1 MTAEATRPP
10 ERPRPRLVGPTL
22 LVAALLVA
30 VVVGSR
36 GITDE
41 GAVMPM
47 GDMPRYLMDGLF
59 LSDFLGSGTA
69 WTFDSAKSYAEHY
82 FARYP
87 ALSIGHHPPLLPISL
102 VPFYA
107 LLGVSVFAARV
118 AIIVFFVLSVV
129 LCYTLVRRLYDADV
143 AGWACLL
150 FASNPG
156 IAIFAQAVLSEML
169 TTALVL
175 GALNALVRFRGSDR
189 TRDYFLFV
197 MAAVAS
203 LLARQLAVLM
213 FPAYVAL
220 LVTGGGWTRVARRD
234 VVMLTLAGAVLIA
247 PIAVA
252 TLLLAPFNVTVVEHV
267 FNAGL
272 AVSRWRAVLVP
283 VFYAGLLPALGL
295 LAAAGL
301 VMAIVQRDRR
311 ILTGLY
317 WTVSVLAGVCF
328 VTGPVE
334 PGRYSLLAVPA
345 YCLCAASLLGVGGSR
360 RFRGGLIV
368 VLTFTVIWQFWWGRG
383 TRLPSAGGYEE
394 AARFV
399 LADSGSPPAPT
410 VLYSASMDTGIFVF
424 FVRKHDPAGRLA
436 ILRSDKLLTTSLMG
450 QMSVENRIASPSEI
464 YTLLDRYGTKFV
476 VIEDRPSGSV
486 VLDWLRDELKGD
498 RFIERRRIPIAGA
511 GSPLTDPSLA
521 VYEYTGARSPDPDA
535 EIDIRIPLVGR
546 EIHVRLSDL
555 VAPPDP
561 AR

>member
-1 MTAEATRPP
+1 VTAEATRPTV
-10 ERPRPRLVGPTL
+10 RPRPRLVGPTL
-22 LVAALLVA
+22 LAAALLVA

-41 GAVMPM
+41 GAVMQK
-47 GDMPRYLMDGLF
+47 GDMPRYLMNGLF
-59 LSDFLGSGTA
+59 LYDFLGSGTA

-82 FARYP
+82 YARYP
-87 ALSIGHHPPLLPISL
+87 ALSLGHHPPLLPISL

-129 LCYTLVRRLYDADV
+129 LYYTLVRRLYDADV

-150 FASNPG
+150 FASSPG
-156 IAIFAQAVLSEML
+156 IATFAQAVLSEML
-169 TTALVL
+169 TMALVL
-175 GALNALVRFRGSDR
+175 AALNALVRFRDSGR
-189 TRDYFLFV
+189 TRDYLLFV

-213 FPAYVAL
+213 FPAYAAL
-220 LVTGGGWTRVARRD
+220 LLTGGGWTRVARRD
-234 VVMLTLAGAVLIA
+234 VVVITLAGALLVA

-252 TLLLAPFNVTVVEHV
+252 TLVFSPFNVTVVQRV
-267 FNAGL
+267 FSGGL
-272 AVSRWRAVLVP
+272 GVSRWRAVLVP
-283 VFYAGLLPALGL
+283 VVDAGLRPALGL

-301 VMAIVQRDRR
+301 LMAIVQRDRR
-311 ILTGLY
+311 ILAGLY
-317 WTVSVLAGVCF
+317 WIVSVLAGVFF

-334 PGRYSLLAVPA
+334 PGRYSILAVPA
-345 YCLCAASLLGVGGSR
+345 YCLCAASLLGMDRPR
-360 RFRGGLIV
+360 RFRERLTV
-368 VLTFTVIWQFWWGRG
+368 VLTFTVMWQFWWGRG
-383 TRLPSAGGYEE
+383 MRPPSAGGYEE

-399 LADSGSPPAPT
+399 LANPGSPPAPT
-410 VLYSASMDTGIFVF
+410 VLYSASMDTGNFVF

-450 QMSVENRIASPSEI
+450 QLSVEDRIASPSEI

-486 VLDWLRDELKGD
+486 VLDWLRDELKGS

-521 VYEYTGARSPDPDA
+521 IYEYTGARSPDPDA

-555 VAPPDP
+555 VASVGP